1 MSLRVFFRRFACT
14 FFVFLALVES
24 AFAGSL
30 AGSYSL
36 VAPLTATRGSGP
48 DVAIG
53 DLIVCLLVQAKPRES
68 ISLRISMPDSGQVVS
83 IKSKVHLRNDGAV
96 AFRFDDDGWG
106 NSGVG
111 TLQRKGDAVEV
122 TIEQTGGQPDANKNV
137 RRNYG
142 TYLLTKRSCR

>member
-1 MSLRVFFRRFACT
+1 MSLRWLFRRFLCI
-14 FFVFLALVES
+14 FFVFLTLS
-24 AFAGSL
+24 QGAFAGSF

-36 VAPLTATRGSGP
+36 EAPLTATRGNGM

-53 DLIVCLLVQAKPRES
+53 DLIVCLRVRTKPTEL
-68 ISLRISMPDSGQVVS
+68 ISLSISMPDSGQVVS
-83 IKSKVHLRNDGAV
+83 IKSKVHLRNDRKV

-111 TLQRKGDAVEV
+111 TLQRKGEAIEL